1 MGTEL
6 DPTEYDEH
14 LLTSLEE
21 DAVDRDVTTEVLNP
35 NQPVQGQVKA
45 REKGV
50 LAGRELFKR
59 IFELLPEVSSRLDL
73 DSPTVRKLVEDGG
86 QVVTDQTVVEL
97 TGPARAI
104 LAGER
109 VALNYLQQLSG
120 VATTVRKL
128 VDLAEP
134 HGVEVCDTRKTVP
147 HMRRLQ
153 KYAVRK
159 GGATNHR
166 MDLSETVL
174 VKDNHKEL
182 AGGLENY
189 LDLLTTDRSVIV
201 EIHNMDELVILKDYR
216 GTEDFDIDIVMLDN
230 FESTD
235 VKTVVRDL
243 PDEWTAEVS
252 GGITTDNIQA
262 YCSTGVDRVSV
273 GAITHS
279 FDSLDLS
286 LSITP
291 SRS

>member
-1 MGTEL
+1 MPVSADDVWVAGSSVRAAYVPGYESAAAIAFQLSEAGSGDT
-6 DPTEYDEH
+6 
-14 LLTSLEE
+14 
-21 DAVDRDVTTEVLNP
+21 AV
-35 NQPVQGQVKA
+35 
-45 REKGV
+45 
-50 LAGRELFKR
+50 
-59 IFELLPEVSSRLDL
+59 LPSWAD
-73 DSPTVRKLVEDGG
+73 
-86 QVVTDQTVVEL
+86 VVEVGYGTL
-97 TGPARAI
+97 
-104 LAGER
+104 
-109 VALNYLQQLSG
+109 YDQQLSG

-230 FESTD
+230 FEPTD